1 MEETLETVLVEFDE
15 ERGIGT
21 ITLNRPE
28 SLNALNAQL
37 SEDIVS
43 GLKRLEERDDGERG
57 LRVVVI
63 EGAGEKAFCAG
74 ADIGGFSAES
84 SGETSGRTAHE
95 FIPEYP
101 VPVVAKIDGYCLGG
115 GLELALACD
124 IRLASE
130 DSEFGFPEVNLGL
143 LPGAGGVQF
152 VTKLSGPAV
161 AMELAMLGEHVSA
174 EWADDNGI
182 VNRVYAA
189 ETFEDEVES
198 FVTDLAGQAPLAIQ
212 AIKKSARMAVQS
224 GLEEGQRYDQQLFT
238 DLLGTEDF
246 AEGAAAFEADRDPEF
261 EGR

>member
-1 MEETLETVLVEFDE
+1 METLETVLVEFDE
-15 ERGIGT
+15 ESGIGT
-21 ITLNRPE
+21 LTLDRPE

-37 SEDIVS
+37 SRDIVS
-43 GLKRLEERDDGERG
+43 GLKRLEERGGGERG

-63 EGAGEKAFCAG
+63 EGAGKKAFCAG
-74 ADIGGFSAES
+74 ADIGGFSPES
-84 SGETSGRTAHE
+84 SVETSTRSAHE
-95 FIPEYP
+95 FIPEFP
-101 VPVVAKIDGYCLGG
+101 VPVIAKIDGYCLGG

-152 VTKLSGPAV
+152 VTKLCGPAV
-161 AMELAMLGEHVSA
+161 ATELAMLGEHVSA

-182 VNRVYAA
+182 VNRVYATD
-189 ETFEDEVES
+189 TFEEEVES
-198 FVTDLAGQAPLAIQ
+198 FVTDLAGQAPLAIR

-224 GLEEGQRYDQQLFT
+224 GLDEGCQYDRQLFT

-246 AEGAAAFEADRDPEF
+246 AEGAAAFQADREPEF